1 MVLVWDWRVRPNL
14 IHGMNNINIQGLK
27 KKDEFL
33 IRCFERFGSMN
44 KNDYEVELMHL
55 LLENDFA
62 GKSDYFISTQLQ
74 IPVSKVKRLRYEAD
88 LKHPKGAEDYK
99 QLFLQTLQTA
109 SFKEDGH
116 LIQFA
121 IHDKSLREYLSSQLE
136 AAGSYYD
143 TSFNE
148 IIISKFWSVVFFLCI
163 CGVFRYEAAD
173 VNADNKVTITDAVA
187 IVNMILAG
195 QNGANIRETKT
206 LPRLADTLNPE

>member
-1 MVLVWDWRVRPNL
+1 
-14 IHGMNNINIQGLK
+14 MNNINIQGLK

-143 TSFNE
+143 TSFNSD
-148 IIISKFWSVVFFLCI
+148 IVKMTPADFLI
-163 CGVFRYEAAD
+163 L
-173 VNADNKVTITDAVA
+173 ITDMEGEHGLKMRV
-187 IVNMILAG
+187 IESLVMNKQPMDKKDKISLTGILKKMAG
-195 QNGANIRETKT
+195 IILNISFEKFVEFIITSY
-206 LPRLADTLNPE
+206 L